1 MANNFEKAL
10 IDPTTVYEQPQ
21 DVLLDETL
29 SKDEKLKILKQWE
42 YDARGLL
49 VAEEENMPGDAS
61 SMLQRILAA
70 IHELNPGYDATKG
83 PGTKHGGSS
92 D

>member
-1 MANNFEKAL
+1 MANNFERAL
-10 IDPTTVYEQPQ
+10 LDPTTVYKQPQ

-29 SKDEKLKILKQWE
+29 SKEEKLKVLKQWE

-61 SMLQRILAA
+61 SMLQRVLAA
-70 IHELNPGYDATKG
+70 IHELDPNYDTTQG
-83 PGTKHGGSS
+83 SGTKHGGSS